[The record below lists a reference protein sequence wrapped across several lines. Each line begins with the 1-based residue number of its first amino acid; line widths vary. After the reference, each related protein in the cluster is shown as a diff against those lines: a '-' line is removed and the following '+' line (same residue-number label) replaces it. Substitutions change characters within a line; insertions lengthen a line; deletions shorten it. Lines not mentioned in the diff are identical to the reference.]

1 MFPASRILIPKYL
14 LEMSCNFL
22 CILLFNESKLFATL
36 QGTIILDVEWFCA
49 KFERHILKVEKIPQ
63 AKGLLY
69 LVTPLPHSY
78 RGKKSLHT
86 YLKFR

>member
-1 MFPASRILIPKYL
+1 
-14 LEMSCNFL
+14 MSCNFKFFL
-22 CILLFNESKLFATL
+22 SVYLAFNESKLFATL
-36 QGTIILDVEWFCA
+36 QGTMILDVEWFCA
-49 KFERHILKVEKIPQ
+49 KFETHVKSCEIPQ